1 MAVSDRI
8 TRGIPP
14 FTFSAQIANC
24 RAVFQ
29 EERMIRAARSEYL
42 RNAGNPSPVQAA
54 IAMAAHNT
62 HVHRMRRKHCWIP
75 SLNAAIIFRPRA
87 SQVAAERA
95 IASTALTDAIL
106 STPRWATKTAA
117 NTTGRTGAGGVR

>member
-8 TRGIPP
+8 PKGIAT

-29 EERMIRAARSEYL
+29 EERMIRAARSEYS

-54 IAMAAHNT
+54 MAMAAHNT

-75 SLNAAIIFRPRA
+75 SLNAAIMLRPRA
-87 SQVAAERA
+87 PQVAPERES
-95 IASTALTDAIL
+95 ASPDF
-106 STPRWATKTAA
+106 
-117 NTTGRTGAGGVR
+117 